1 MEVGLF
7 ERVGETRTLRG
18 LLLPF
23 GELSRPNQSGTES
36 IMFSADSVTLPRD
49 PSVVTL
55 NVGHDRF
62 HPIGRAL
69 SLTKTTRGVE
79 AEFAIAET
87 DEGDAYLANPLRK
100 LSAEVAGIVRRG
112 AQAVQSRLTG
122 AAAVPDGAF
131 ASAALFA
138 LAEGEEITEAP
149 ADEPTE
155 TKEETTETF
164 TDEQG
169 VEHERKVTRV
179 TRVDG
184 ETTTITETIVI
195 TEPETPAEGEAEVP
209 NATVPGTLF
218 GAQTPAKTNE
228 PVTQAM
234 FAATVAAA
242 IRQPEQA
249 ETLLAALNDV
259 KVSGVGQVGTA
270 AIAPDYIGEIWSGI
284 PFARRI
290 IPLLL
295 HGDLTS
301 LRTIGWRWVVEPEVA
316 EWAGNKANVP
326 SNTPTT
332 ENAEWSIQRFAGG
345 WDLAREFIDFGET
358 EVVNSFLTAAA
369 GSYAKKSDAWALA
382 QLLAAATAS
391 TVEDL
396 PADVPAALV
405 GIVDG
410 SLGIIAN
417 DARPSYA
424 LVNPADYRPLLF
436 TKKSDVLEYLNLG
449 LGLEDGDLSGFSIVP
464 HTGVPEG
471 EVLTGAREAAAIH
484 ELPGSPIRVNA
495 LDMVKGGVD
504 EALFGY
510 VQFRDYYKAG
520 IRRVSLTPAGGGA

>member
-7 ERVGETRTLRG
+7 ERVGDSRIVRG

-23 GELSRPNQSGTES
+23 GELSRPNQSGNDS
-36 IMFSADSVTLPRD
+36 IMFSADSISLPRD

-55 NVGHDRF
+55 NIGHDRF
-62 HPIGRAL
+62 NPIGRAVA
-69 SLTKTTRGVE
+69 LTKSARGVE
-79 AEFAIAET
+79 ADFAIADT
-87 DEGDAYLANPLRK
+87 DEGDAYLTGGFRK
-100 LSAEVAGIVRRG
+100 LSAEVADIVRRG
-112 AQAVQSRLTG
+112 AQAVHSRLTG
-122 AAAVPDGAF
+122 AAAVPEGAF
-131 ASAALFA
+131 ASAGLFA
-138 LAEGEEITEAP
+138 LAEGEEITEVT
-149 ADEPTE
+149 DEPSE

-195 TEPETPAEGEAEVP
+195 TEPEAPAEGEAEVP
-209 NATVPGTLF
+209 NATVPGSLF
-218 GAQTPAKTNE
+218 SPSQIATQNA

-242 IRQPEQA
+242 IRQPEQS

-259 KVSGVGQVGTA
+259 KVSGANQVGTA

-290 IPLLL
+290 IPLLM

-301 LRTIGWRWVVEPEVA
+301 LRTKGWRWTVKPEVS

-326 SNTPTT
+326 SNTPET
-332 ENAEWSIQRFAGG
+332 EEAEWGLQRFAGG

-369 GSYAKKSDAWALA
+369 GSYAKKSDNWTLA
-382 QLLAAATAS
+382 QLLAKATA
-391 TVEDL
+391 TNVEDL
-396 PADVPAALV
+396 PEDVIPVLV

-410 SLGIIAN
+410 ALALIAN
-417 DARPSYA
+417 DARPSYTI
-424 LVNPADYRPLLF
+424 VSPADYRPLLF
-436 TKKSDVLEYLNLG
+436 TKKNDVLAYLNMA
-449 LGLEDGDLSGFSIVP
+449 LGLEDGDLDGFKIVP
-464 HTGVPEG
+464 HTGIPAG
-471 EVLTGAREAAAIH
+471 QVLVGAREAAAVH

-495 LDMVKGGVD
+495 LDMVKGGID

-510 VQFRDYYKAG
+510 IQLRDYYQAG
-520 IRRVSLTPAGGGA
+520 IQKVSLTPAP

>member
-7 ERVGETRTLRG
+7 ERVGDTRNVRG

-36 IMFSADSVTLPRD
+36 IMFSAESVKLPRD

-55 NVGHDRF
+55 NIGHDRF
-62 HPIGRAL
+62 NPIGRAVA
-69 SLTKTTRGVE
+69 LTKSARGVE
-79 AEFAIAET
+79 AEFAIADTE
-87 DEGDAYLANPLRK
+87 EGDAYLTNGFRK
-100 LSAEVAGIVRRG
+100 LSAEVADIVRRG

-122 AAAVPDGAF
+122 AAAVPEGAF
-131 ASAALFA
+131 ASAGLFA
-138 LAEGEEITEAP
+138 LAEGEEITEVS
-149 ADEPTE
+149 DEPTE

-169 VEHERKVTRV
+169 VEHESKVTRV

-184 ETTTITETIVI
+184 DTTTITETIVI
-195 TEPETPAEGEAEVP
+195 TEPEAPAEGESEVT
-209 NATVPGTLF
+209 NATVPGSLF
-218 GAQTPAKTNE
+218 NRGNTAKPNE

-234 FAATVAAA
+234 FASTVAAA
-242 IRQPEQA
+242 IRQPEQS

-259 KVSGVGQVGTA
+259 KVSGANQVGTA

-284 PFARRI
+284 PFARRV
-290 IPLLL
+290 IPLLM

-301 LRTIGWRWVVEPEVA
+301 LRTIGWRWVVEPEVD

-332 ENAEWSIQRFAGG
+332 ENAEWGFQRFAGG
-345 WDLAREFIDFGET
+345 WDLAREFVDFGET

-369 GSYAKKSDAWALA
+369 GSYARKSDAYILT
-382 QLLAAATAS
+382 QLLAKATA
-391 TVEDL
+391 TEVEDL
-396 PADVPAALV
+396 PEDVIPVLV

-410 SLGIIAN
+410 ALGLIAN

-424 LVNPADYRPLLF
+424 LVSPADYRPLLF
-436 TKKSDVLEYLNLG
+436 TKKNDVLAYLNMA
-449 LGLEDGDLSGFSIVP
+449 LGLEDGDLDGFKIVP
-464 HTGVPEG
+464 HTGVPAG
-471 EVLTGAREAAAIH
+471 EVLVGAREAAAVH

-495 LDMVKGGVD
+495 LDMVKGGID

-510 VQFRDYYKAG
+510 VQLRDYFPEG

>member
-7 ERVGETRTLRG
+7 ERVGDTRKVRG

-36 IMFSADSVTLPRD
+36 IMFSADSITLPRD

-55 NVGHDRF
+55 NIGHDRF
-62 HPIGRAL
+62 NPIGRATAL
-69 SLTKTTRGVE
+69 SKSLRGVE
-79 AEFAIAET
+79 AEFAIADT
-87 DEGDAYLANPLRK
+87 DEGDAYLAGGFRK
-100 LSAEVAGIVRRG
+100 LSAEVAGIIRRG

-122 AAAVPDGAF
+122 AAAVPEGAF
-131 ASAALFA
+131 ASAGLFA
-138 LAEGEEITEAP
+138 LAEGEEITEAS
-149 ADEPTE
+149 DEPTE

-169 VEHERKVTRV
+169 VEHERTVTRV

-195 TEPETPAEGEAEVP
+195 TEPEAPAEGEAEVP
-209 NATVPGTLF
+209 NATVPGSLF
-218 GAQTPAKTNE
+218 HRGNTSSPQSE
-228 PVTQAM
+228 PITQAM

-259 KVSGVGQVGTA
+259 KVSGANQVGTA

-290 IPLLL
+290 IPLLM

-316 EWAGNKANVP
+316 EWVGNKANVP

-332 ENAEWSIQRFAGG
+332 ESSEWGFQRFAGG

-382 QLLAAATAS
+382 QLLAAATSSAVS
-391 TVEDL
+391 DL
-396 PADVPAALV
+396 PADVPDALV

-410 SLGIIAN
+410 ALGIIAN

-424 LVNPADYRPLLF
+424 IVNPTDYRPLLF

-464 HTGVPEG
+464 HTGVPAG
-471 EVLTGAREAAAIH
+471 EVVVGAREAAAVH
-484 ELPGSPIRVNA
+484 EMPGSPIRVNA